1 MKENTEGIVKEN
13 KIITNV
19 EINGLAD
26 FLDKFRGNRSSL
38 LLSLFWDV
46 SNLDNANQWIINMRE
61 DECVTNE

>member
-46 SNLDNANQWIINMRE
+46 SNLDNANQ
-61 DECVTNE
+61 